1 MYTIKDSTLGAIAD
15 SIRSKT
21 GGTEAMTPEEMA
33 AQIAGI
39 ETGGGGVDIN
49 AIADGSIGGELV
61 IDEADT
67 IQEYAFYRKTALE
80 LVIAPKVKTVGQY
93 AFYYCAQLS
102 GLELPSVETVGG
114 YAFAYCL
121 EIDTIDMPK
130 AKSIGTYAFSNCAK
144 LKTIILRAGSVAT
157 LANTTALYYTPFA
170 NSGTG
175 GILYVPAALVDSYKA
190 ANRWSTILGY
200 PNNQIRA
207 LEDYTV
213 DGTVTG
219 ELDPNKI

>member
-1 MYTIKDSTLGAIAD
+1 MYTIKGSTLGAIAD
-15 SIRSKT
+15 SVRSKT

-39 ETGGGGVDIN
+39 ETGSGGVDIN

-80 LVIAPKVKTVGQY
+80 RVRAPKVKTVGQY
-93 AFYYCAQLS
+93 AFYYCSQLS
-102 GLELPSVETVGG
+102 GLELPSVENVGG

-130 AKSIGTYAFSNCAK
+130 AKSISTYAFSSCAK

-170 NSGTG
+170 STGTG

-190 ANRWSTILGY
+190 ANRWSTILSRS
-200 PNNQIRA
+200 NNQIRA

-213 DGTVTG
+213 DGTVAG